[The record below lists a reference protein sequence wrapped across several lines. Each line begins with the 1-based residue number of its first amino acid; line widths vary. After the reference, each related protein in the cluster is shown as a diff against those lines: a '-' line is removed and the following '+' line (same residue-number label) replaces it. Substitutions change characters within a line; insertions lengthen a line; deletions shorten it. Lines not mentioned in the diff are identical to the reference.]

1 MNSKKIN
8 TLTNYI
14 FKNII
19 QKKMK
24 NKIINC
30 NFTLGITDVAGIQ
43 QTHMNEDAASL
54 TNIPEAL
61 H

>member
-1 MNSKKIN
+1 
-8 TLTNYI
+8 
-14 FKNII
+14 
-19 QKKMK
+19 MK
-24 NKIINC
+24 NQIINC
-30 NFTLGITDVAGIQ
+30 NFVLGITDAAGIQ